1 LAIKPRIHGV
11 WNIVNYTAGVQA
23 WYKDKITKPT
33 IQTNNVCRIYYGTV
47 LTLLREYFIQ
57 IKCQNSA
64 FSVSEN
70 ENRVVWFK

>member
-1 LAIKPRIHGV
+1 MAYETWLTIQQV
-11 WNIVNYTAGVQA
+11 
-23 WYKDKITKPT
+23 YKHDTKIRFTKPT

-70 ENRVVWFK
+70 ETRVVWLKNP